1 MKLHRKIGRAAS
13 SERGGHVEGTRRE
26 APFVVTI
33 ASFFGFAKAA
43 FLGFMGLIGILSWD
57 DVSDPWGIGALVL
70 AALFALASF
79 ALLRG
84 NRAARLVLAAL
95 AVAGGLIAIIYVFVG
110 PTSAI
115 VPSLVTA
122 AMDGTLIWLLYG
134 PRSAKEYF
142 A

>member
-1 MKLHRKIGRAAS
+1 M
-13 SERGGHVEGTRRE
+13 EGTRRE
-26 APFVVTI
+26 LPFVVMI

-70 AALFALASF
+70 AALFGLASF

-84 NRAARLVLAAL
+84 NRVARIVLGAL
-95 AVAGGLIAIIYVFVG
+95 AVAGGVMALVYVFVG

-115 VPSLVTA
+115 LPSLFTA
-122 AMDGTLIWLLYG
+122 VMAAAVIWLLYG
-134 PRSAKEYF
+134 PQSAREYF